1 MESKNILHIITVS
14 FVINHFFGNQFNYLK
29 KRTGNRY
36 FLGCSPSDD
45 FMEKSVQLG
54 YEPFPVVVTR
64 SISPFTDLKAI
75 FRIYKF
81 IKKNNIDVVVGHTPK
96 GGMVSMIAAFFAGV
110 DSRIYFRH
118 GIIYETS
125 GGLKRFLLKLIDT
138 LSGSL
143 ATKVVCV
150 SNSVKKISERDR
162 LNDVRKNVIL
172 GLGTCNGIDTENR
185 FNPMLQDQDEV
196 TRLKRACNISDE
208 DLVVGYVGR
217 IVRDKGIN
225 ELIAAW
231 KILKENYSHIKLLLV
246 GPVEVRD
253 AISAESL
260 AAINNDPTIIST
272 GTVAVASPYF
282 SMMDIFVLPTYR
294 EGFPTVALEAAS
306 MKLPVVITRATGCE
320 ESIREGETGLFTTN
334 AAEDIAQK
342 TGIYLQSETLRQQHG
357 ESGRVF
363 VRKNFKET
371 IIWDRIHQQLGY

>member
-1 MESKNILHIITVS
+1 
-14 FVINHFFGNQFNYLK
+14 
-29 KRTGNRY
+29 
-36 FLGCSPSDD
+36 
-45 FMEKSVQLG
+45 MEKSVQLG